1 MYYIYVIQ
9 NVQNLKIY
17 VGRSKHRKRSRWTE
31 HLRLSR
37 SNNPAALIH
46 KAIRKH
52 GAKNFTFQIIEQFE
66 RIEDVLD
73 AEKFWICYF
82 RSNVC
87 KFGPDSGYN
96 LTDGA
101 DGKWS
106 HKVSEKT
113 KAKISKTL
121 KGRYPAIAR
130 DALKQKGFPRKLNV
144 CCKIA
149 WPEDKELITLVKDL
163 GFVQAGKRLGVSN
176 VAIKGRLIRRH
187 LYPFT

>member
-37 SNNPAALIH
+37 NNGSNVLIH
-46 KAIRKH
+46 KAIRKY
-52 GAKNFTFQIIEQFE
+52 GADSFTFQIIEEFE

-73 AEKFWICYF
+73 AEMFWICYF

-87 KFGPDSGYN
+87 KYGPDSGYN

-113 KAKISKTL
+113 KTKISQTL
-121 KGRYPAIAR
+121 KGRCPTIAR
-130 DALKQKGFPRKLNV
+130 DALKRKGFPRKLNV
-144 CCKIA
+144 GCKIA
-149 WPEDKELITLVKDL
+149 WPEDKDLIALVKDL
-163 GFVQAGKRLGVSN
+163 GFVQTGKKLGVSN
-176 VAIKGRLIRRH
+176 VAIKGRLVRRH